1 LERIRGRIN
10 GRMSLAL
17 HGTTGIPPA
26 MLREII
32 SKGVSKINVNKAVLG
47 DYLSHLG
54 TFAGQLSLTKLTEDG
69 IAHVQ
74 KGVENYID
82 ICFSAG
88 KA

>member
-1 LERIRGRIN
+1 
-10 GRMSLAL
+10 MSLAL
-17 HGTTGIPPA
+17 HGTTGIPDL
-26 MLREII
+26 MVQKSI
-32 SKGVSKINVNKAVLG
+32 SKGISKINVNKAVLG

-54 TFAGQLSLTKLTEDG
+54 AFASQLPLTKLTEGG
-69 IAHVQ
+69 IELVQ